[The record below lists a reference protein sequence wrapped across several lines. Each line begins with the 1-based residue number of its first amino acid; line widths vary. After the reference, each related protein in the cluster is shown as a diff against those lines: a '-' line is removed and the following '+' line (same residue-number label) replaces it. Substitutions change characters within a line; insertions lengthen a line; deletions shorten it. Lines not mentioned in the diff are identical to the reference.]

1 VILLDTSIWVNHLRE
16 SNPLVTNLL
25 AGGQVLAHPF
35 VIGELALGGLQQ
47 RDIFLQ
53 RMHQLPSVLMATTD
67 EVLALIIQNG
77 LHGSGIGYVD
87 ACLLAS
93 VLMTHGA
100 RIWSRDQKLAAV
112 AERLGIAARPHDA

>member
-16 SNPLVTNLL
+16 SDPLVGNLL
-25 AGGQVLAHPF
+25 ARGQVLAHPF

-53 RMHQLPSVLMATTD
+53 RLHQLPSASIATTD

-77 LHGSGIGYVD
+77 LQSSGIGYVD

-93 VLMTHGA
+93 VRMTPGA
-100 RIWSRDQKLAAV
+100 RIWTRDQKLTAV
-112 AERLGIAARPHDA
+112 AERLSVAARPHGA

>member
-16 SNPLVTNLL
+16 SDPLVGNLL

-53 RMHQLPSVLMATTD
+53 RLHQLPSALIASAD
-67 EVLALIIQNG
+67 EVLALVVQND
-77 LHGSGIGYVD
+77 LQVSGIGYVD

-93 VLMTHGA
+93 VRMTPSA
-100 RIWSRDQKLAAV
+100 RIWTWDQRLAAV
-112 AERLGIAARPHDA
+112 AERLSVAARPYDA